1 MFSSSIFSNNGIVII
16 ITLLI
21 ALMASIMPM
30 PLSFDVFRPDWVLI
44 VLVYW
49 CLALP
54 NRVNIITAWVMG
66 LLLDVLLG
74 SVLGVH
80 AAAMALSVYIVIV
93 NFQKI
98 RNFSIWQQA
107 LILGVVT
114 SLYHLLVF
122 WFQHFLIDVVFLPS
136 YLYPVITTIILWPWL
151 FFSLRRVRRRFR
163 IK

>member
-1 MFSSSIFSNNGIVII
+1 MFSHNGIII
-16 ITLLI
+16 VFTLLI

-30 PLSFDVFRPDWVLI
+30 PLSVDAFRPDWVLI

-54 NRVNIITAWVMG
+54 NKINIITAWFMG
-66 LLLDVLLG
+66 FILDVLLG

-80 AAAMALSVYIVIV
+80 AAAMALSVYIVVV

-98 RNFSIWQQA
+98 RNFSVWQQA
-107 LILGVVT
+107 LIIGVLAA
-114 SLYHLLVF
+114 LYHLLVF
-122 WFQHFLIDVVFLPS
+122 WLQRFLTDAVFLTS
-136 YLYPVITTIILWPWL
+136 YLYPVITSVILWPWVFL
-151 FFSLRRVRRRFR
+151 LLRRVRRHFK